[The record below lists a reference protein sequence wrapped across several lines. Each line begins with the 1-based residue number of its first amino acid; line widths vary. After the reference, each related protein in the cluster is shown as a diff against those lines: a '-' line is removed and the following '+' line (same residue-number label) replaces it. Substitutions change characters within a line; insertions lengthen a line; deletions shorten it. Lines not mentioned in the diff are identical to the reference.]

1 MFSLDQGLAATEGNQ
16 DFGHFIGT
24 QVDQKAALEGDDL
37 YSEFKSSPDFN
48 RARYFSRCNWPP
60 EHVLVQVSRVS

>member
-1 MFSLDQGLAATEGNQ
+1 MLRCCMFSLDQGLAATEGNQ

-37 YSEFKSSPDFN
+37 S
-48 RARYFSRCNWPP
+48 ARLAGEPG
-60 EHVLVQVSRVS
+60 